1 ITELSFYNNNNQVSD
16 PIIIPYDP
24 LQDNQAQTIAKY
36 HCLLQFN
43 RTRNQKA
50 LLWYA
55 FYLGNL
61 LKMMLPEQRTFCI
74 RQLSRYYATAVVQT
88 YYIFRK

>member
-1 ITELSFYNNNNQVSD
+1 MKVITELSFYNNNNQVSD

-50 LLWYA
+50 LLW
-55 FYLGNL
+55 
-61 LKMMLPEQRTFCI
+61 
-74 RQLSRYYATAVVQT
+74 QLSRYYATAVVQT